1 MVRALTAILL
11 LSPHV
16 PLLFMGQEWGEKRP
30 FVFFCDFEGTLADS
44 IREGR
49 LTEFSHF
56 AAFSDEAAR
65 AEILD
70 PNDPA
75 AFEASKLDWAERD
88 GADGRAWL
96 DFTAA
101 LLAVR
106 HREIVPHLAGAR
118 RGGRVIASE
127 AGVIAVDW
135 PLGGATLR
143 LRANLTDTAATV
155 PPAAGRVIWGE
166 AALPLAAFGVLVTLE
181 AE

>member
-30 FVFFCDFEGTLADS
+30 YVFFCDFEGNLADS

-49 LTEFSHF
+49 RAEFEHF
-56 AAFSDEAAR
+56 AAFRDPVAR
-65 AEILD
+65 AGIPD

-75 AFEASKLDWAERD
+75 SFAASKLDWAERE
-88 GADGRAWL
+88 GPDGRAWL

-106 HREIVPHLAGAR
+106 HREVVPLLAGAR
-118 RGGRVIASE
+118 HGGRVVAAE

-135 PLGGATLR
+135 PLDGATLR
-143 LRANLTDTAATV
+143 LRANLDAAPAPV
-155 PPAAGRVIWGE
+155 PPAAGRAIWGE
-166 AALPLAAFGVLVTLE
+166 AAATLPGFGVLFKVE